1 MPNRDIQSIAQRVG
15 PNTQAQFVGVGSTTV
30 QALLRAYNMPRT
42 TPVYKESNEFEGKIP
57 AGPYE
62 DPGYYIGS
70 LGNPVV
76 ADIELIGGTYYSEEM
91 RRTVSYADVKLET
104 VLVAVARPKRIIKTD
119 ITGGDNTV
127 KEYINKDDWQ
137 ITINGVITGAN
148 GVYPTQAV
156 MALHELCE
164 APVTIPVVS
173 WYLQNLK
180 IFNLVIEN
188 YSFDQEPGG
197 ISKQNFTLNCIS
209 DKPVELLL
217 VR

>member
-1 MPNRDIQSIAQRVG
+1 MPTPAFTGIENTTIQ
-15 PNTQAQFVGVGSTTV
+15 TV
-30 QALLRAYNMPRT
+30 LRAYNMPRN
-42 TPVYKESNEFEGKIP
+42 TPIYKNNPIHLPQFKTGDATQNPFDGKVP
-57 AGPYE
+57 QGAQQ
-62 DPGYYIGS
+62 DPGFYLGS

-76 ADIELIGGTYYSEEM
+76 ADVTLVGGEYFNEEI
-91 RRTVSYADVKLET
+91 RRNVTYADVTLET
-104 VLVAVARPKRIIKTD
+104 VLVTVARPKRIIKTD
-119 ITGGDNTV
+119 ITGRDGTI
-127 KEYINKDDWQ
+127 KEYINQDDWQ

-180 IFNLVIEN
+180 IFNLVIET
-188 YSFDQEPGG
+188 YQFDQEPGG

-209 DKPVELLL
+209 DKPVELIL